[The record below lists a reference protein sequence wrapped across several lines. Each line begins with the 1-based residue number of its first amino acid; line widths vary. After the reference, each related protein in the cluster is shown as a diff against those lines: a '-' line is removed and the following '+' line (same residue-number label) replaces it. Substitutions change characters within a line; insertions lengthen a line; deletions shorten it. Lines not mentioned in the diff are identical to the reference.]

1 MNIVPFED
9 NVTYDDDGSS
19 TYSAVYTEFR
29 TKKYLSWAPGILISS
44 KVFTVYDMKLSLA
57 FTVYPSGIAK
67 NQEHVS
73 VYLRNCNEGTVYI
86 HIHASL
92 DFLGEKHDIRQCITS
107 GLVGFVSPGFKIST
121 SAKIV
126 LCLLLCFS
134 SPCYHLLS
142 IFSFNQYNPKVP
154 QHWRR
159 REN

>member
-19 TYSAVYTEFR
+19 TYSAVYTEFQ

-73 VYLRNCNEGTVYI
+73 VYLRNCNEGTIY
-86 HIHASL
+86 IHASL
-92 DFLGEKHDIRQCITS
+92 DFLGEKHDIRQCIAS
-107 GLVGFVSPGFKIST
+107 GAVGFVSPGIVINDDRGSSRDSSDGLYFKFHKVTKYI
-121 SAKIV
+121 KIR
-126 LCLLLCFS
+126 LA
-134 SPCYHLLS
+134 HLG
-142 IFSFNQYNPKVP
+142 
-154 QHWRR
+154 
-159 REN
+159 